1 MARDY
6 IRPEIPDSL
15 YAELTQG
22 RQLMI
27 NPDKSDLLMA
37 LDRVQQHARKRLL
50 RAPEVLRAWRRFRQS
65 GNGMVSVAAQTEA
78 PAHYE
83 WPMHVTLFQA
93 VTMTP
98 SLTGA
103 LFDRVAIHPGHPLD
117 WPLPDERV
125 SARARRNAIVTAFW
139 LHLSDEDIISLDA
152 HTAAA

>member
-27 NPDKSDLLMA
+27 NPDKPDLLMA
-37 LDRVQQHARKRLL
+37 LDRVQHQSRKRLL
-50 RAPEVLRAWRRFRQS
+50 RAPDVLRAWRRFLQQREDS
-65 GNGMVSVAAQTEA
+65 VSLAAETRA
-78 PAHYE
+78 PAHFD
-83 WPMHVTLFQA
+83 WPMQVTLFQC
-93 VTMTP
+93 VSITP
-98 SLTGA
+98 QLRGA
-103 LFDRVAIHPGHPLD
+103 LFDRVAIGPGESIE
-117 WPLPDERV
+117 WPVPVEEA

-139 LHLSDEDIISLDA
+139 LHLSDADIMALDV